1 MQRVLRL
8 VTGVLPAHA
17 RRVLSRLATTDLEV
31 LVNALLIV
39 LGAWTFIVVAQAVM
53 EGDTRAIDE
62 AIMRALRDEENPADA
77 IGPPWV
83 EDAVRDLTALGSN
96 AVLTLGSLAVV
107 VFLVIRRQYH
117 AAVLVVVAALGGVL
131 LMNLLKAFFARPR
144 PALVPHLTRVASP
157 SFPSG
162 HALTAAVI
170 YLTLATLLARLVEQR
185 RVKAYVIGVALAI
198 TLVVGFTRVYL
209 GVHYPSD
216 VLAGWAIGLTWAVLC
231 WSVASYLQR
240 RGTVEK
246 PHETTQ

>member
-1 MQRVLRL
+1 MQRVLRA
-8 VTGVLPAHA
+8 VAGVLPDRT
-17 RRVLSRLATTDLEV
+17 RRVLARLATTDLEV
-31 LVNALLIV
+31 LVNAFLIV

-53 EGDTRAIDE
+53 EGDTRSIDE
-62 AIMRALRDEENPADA
+62 AIMRALRDPRNPADA
-77 IGPPWV
+77 VGPPWV

-96 AVLTLGSLAVV
+96 AVLTLGTLAVV
-107 VFLVIRRQYH
+107 TFLVIRRQYH

-131 LMNLLKAFFARPR
+131 LMNVLKAFFARPR
-144 PALVPHLTRVASP
+144 PALVPHLARVASP

-170 YLTLATLLARLVEQR
+170 YLTLAALLARLVEQR
-185 RVKAYVIGVALAI
+185 RVKAYLIGVALAV

-216 VLAGWAIGLTWAVLC
+216 VLAGWAIGLAWAVLC

-246 PHETTQ
+246 PRETT